1 MKHFEID
8 GISFWFD
15 KEENKY
21 AMDMSKKRVEIVSMK
36 NFGRLPK
43 THWEEDSVRHYISI
57 RVTGYLLNDTWRK
70 ENGLP
75 TLHKKTTIRQRIES
89 VKRFLFRRRKQ
100 KYKKEKYVEKYT
112 KCDKC
117 GYFEECKENLI
128 ECTIGL
134 DTYRHYIPVMGHVC
148 KVDMPKPMTKQQFIQ
163 LYKQMPNKTNIRVGE
178 LLEKAIIDG
187 IVEDNNNENINTRNS
202 AKNG

>member
-1 MKHFEID
+1 M
-8 GISFWFD
+8 
-15 KEENKY
+15 
-21 AMDMSKKRVEIVSMK
+21 
-36 NFGRLPK
+36 
-43 THWEEDSVRHYISI
+43 
-57 RVTGYLLNDTWRK
+57 
-70 ENGLP
+70 
-75 TLHKKTTIRQRIES
+75 
-89 VKRFLFRRRKQ
+89 RFMFRRRRKR
-100 KYKKEKYVEKYT
+100 KYKTEKYVEKQT